1 MRQPKLIF
9 ITIVIFSSFLSFAFC
24 ETITLYHLL
33 GQNALAKETLTKA
46 KELLIAQNDYL
57 KASDI
62 EEFLGK
68 LKP

>member
-9 ITIVIFSSFLSFAFC
+9 TIITIVLSFFSPAFG
-24 ETITLYHLL
+24 ETITFCYLL
-33 GQNALAKETLTKA
+33 GQNALAKEALAKA

-62 EEFLGK
+62 EEFLKK
-68 LKP
+68 LE